1 MSLHLLSFVVQTAHT
16 ASFPMVVIFLV
27 LLLIK
32 TVCTPATPSRPN
44 IAAANV
50 PVNKLPLMQGLSKI
64 FYQGNGL
71 LESNSFFS
79 FPFYSFSCFCLAIFQ
94 AWTIIALWD
103 GHLVFHAFRLQTYR
117 LSFSPPPLPPS
128 LSQDII
134 SRLFFLPV
142 IISPFIFTLDFLFFT
157 KFIKQEQY

>member
-1 MSLHLLSFVVQTAHT
+1 MSLHLLSYVVQTAHT

-27 LLLIK
+27 LLLIE

-50 PVNKLPLMQGLSKI
+50 PVNKLPLMQGLSKF

-71 LESNSFFS
+71 LESFFFFF
-79 FPFYSFSCFCLAIFQ
+79 FPFYSFSCFCLAISFRHGQ
-94 AWTIIALWD
+94 SVEWTSSVSCIQITD
-103 GHLVFHAFRLQTYR
+103 LQT
-117 LSFSPPPLPPS
+117 LLLSPPVS
-128 LSQDII
+128 LKTLSA
-134 SRLFFLPV
+134 LFFLPV

-157 KFIKQEQY
+157 KFIKHEQY